1 MDFGVLSSMHLNK
14 MQLGDHGIAGLNW
27 VEGTI
32 CSILLLLFYLGTI
45 PGYTWGDQTRV
56 SDTGKP
62 GKRYPRDPISGDVN
76 NAFGRLFAYLLIR
89 DCKNISFLVLK

>member
-14 MQLGDHGIAGLNW
+14 MQLEDHGIVGLNW

-32 CSILLLLFYLGTI
+32 RSILLLLFYLGTI

-56 SDTGKP
+56 SDTGK
-62 GKRYPRDPISGDVN
+62 RYPRDPMEMEMSTIEMC
-76 NAFGRLFAYLLIR
+76 R
-89 DCKNISFLVLK
+89 DCKSPVGL

>member
-1 MDFGVLSSMHLNK
+1 MDFGVLGSMHLNK
-14 MQLGDHGIAGLNW
+14 MQLEDHGIVGLNW

-56 SDTGKP
+56 SDTGK
-62 GKRYPRDPISGDVN
+62 RYPRDPMEMEMSTKKCVETAKALLVYDVH
-76 NAFGRLFAYLLIR
+76 
-89 DCKNISFLVLK
+89 D

>member
-1 MDFGVLSSMHLNK
+1 MDPGVLSSMHLNK

-45 PGYTWGDQTRV
+45 PGYTWDQTRV
-56 SDTGKP
+56 SDT

-76 NAFGRLFAYLLIR
+76 NRNVQRLQKPCWFMMFM
-89 DCKNISFLVLK
+89 ISSGGCSPTL

>member
-14 MQLGDHGIAGLNW
+14 MQLGDHGIVGLNW

-45 PGYTWGDQTRV
+45 PGYAWGDQTRV
-56 SDTGKP
+56 SDTGFCAIQ
-62 GKRYPRDPISGDVN
+62 GTRLLEIST
-76 NAFGRLFAYLLIR
+76 
-89 DCKNISFLVLK
+89 ISSGGCSPTP